1 MYMLVLVYVLV
12 HVRACACVRA
22 CVRDRA
28 CACTCLCMYVLVHV
42 RVEGC
47 ITGGGTCVLTCVR
60 RQGGAGAW
68 LPDGLLFGSDMSQI

>member
-1 MYMLVLVYVLV
+1 MCVLVLVYVLV
-12 HVRACACVRA
+12 YVNVLVHV
-22 CVRDRA
+22 RA